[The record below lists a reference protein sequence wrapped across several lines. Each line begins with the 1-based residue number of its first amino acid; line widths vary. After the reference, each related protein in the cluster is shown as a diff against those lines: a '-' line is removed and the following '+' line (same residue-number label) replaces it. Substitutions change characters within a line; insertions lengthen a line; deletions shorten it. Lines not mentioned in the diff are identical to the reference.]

1 MGIFHPVSKSVTDT
15 NSQLLPGVDVGDLE
29 AAVRSRLSPDQQEFP
44 QMWKLDVKIVT
55 SRIFRVTSLCQ
66 IQFNLYLR
74 APGGLKLEIEHFY
87 VSTRWLG
94 CLAAWL
100 AQYAVLVEQET
111 VPLLHTMLGQYSAES
126 TNTSLQSLGDHS
138 NIKHASKLYQVSR
151 VSST

>member
-1 MGIFHPVSKSVTDT
+1 MLQLVMGIFHPVSKSVTDT
-15 NSQLLPGVDVGDLE
+15 NNPSATQPVNSCQVWVVGELE
-29 AAVRSRLSPDQQEFP
+29 AAVSSRLSPDQQEFP

-94 CLAAWL
+94 CLAGSICSVSWARNCPIVTHNVRTIFCRVHQHLTAITGW
-100 AQYAVLVEQET
+100 
-111 VPLLHTMLGQYSAES
+111 PF
-126 TNTSLQSLGDHS
+126 
-138 NIKHASKLYQVSR
+138 KHQTR
-151 VSST
+151 E